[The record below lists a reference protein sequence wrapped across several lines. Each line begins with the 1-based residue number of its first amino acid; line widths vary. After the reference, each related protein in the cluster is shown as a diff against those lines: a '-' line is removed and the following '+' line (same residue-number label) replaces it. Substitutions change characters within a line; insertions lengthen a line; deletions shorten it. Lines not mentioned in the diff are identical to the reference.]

1 MDVTPEEERAQR
13 HRQIDE
19 ALTQRIEVFLTEHLR
34 LEEPFTATQFAEAI
48 GIERF
53 HERDA
58 QLFLVAL
65 KGQGRVHYDCAGWYP
80 GPSLTT

>member
-1 MDVTPEEERAQR
+1 MDVSPEERAHR

-19 ALTQRIEVFLTEHLR
+19 ALTQRTEIFLTEHLG
-34 LEEPFTATQFAEAI
+34 LDKPFTAAQFAQAI

-53 HERDA
+53 CERDA

-65 KGQGRVHYDCAGWYP
+65 KGQGRVHYDCTGWYP
-80 GPSLTT
+80 GPSPTS